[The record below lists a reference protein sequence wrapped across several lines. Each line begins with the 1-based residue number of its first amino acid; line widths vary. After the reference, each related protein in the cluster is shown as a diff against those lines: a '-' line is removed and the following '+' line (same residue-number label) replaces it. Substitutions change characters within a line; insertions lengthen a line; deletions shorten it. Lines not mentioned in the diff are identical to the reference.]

1 MKRGSP
7 AGSSPRVGE
16 IALATILGVLIGLTI
31 TSYNRRNH
39 IFASG
44 QGLSRLSA
52 QQPNTNGFG
61 NGFSNAFG
69 ALTNMSGMQGISH
82 RTNILLMGVDS
93 NGPHTKRF
101 TNTRSD
107 TMMVVSVDPESKR
120 VGVVS
125 IPRDSLVEIADGR
138 GKEDKINSAH
148 ALGGPD
154 LAVKTVQDVFSV
166 PIDHYVVVDVKGL
179 KRLFEILGPVD
190 VLVEKN
196 MNYTDHAAGL
206 HVALSPGLQSL
217 DATEAEEYVRFRHD
231 AKGDIGRIDRQQWF
245 LRQVS
250 KKLREPQVILKLPD
264 LFKCATDFV
273 ATDLTIEEMAYLAAF
288 AKDLHTEKIE
298 TAIVPG
304 ESACI
309 KGGSYWVPD
318 MTRSAIVFNRICGV
332 PLDSAIATDS
342 LPDNGDGPGAVEAAE
357 LPKAPKPM
365 TAIIKYGRGSD
376 ETAKIL
382 ETQLT
387 KAGYKVRSRI
397 RVDVSDC
404 QHEQIIQS
412 SKRFAL
418 GENLEKLQVDVATLQ
433 DFPSVINL
441 DAKAPYDLIVVVGPD
456 TTIKRM

>member
-1 MKRGSP
+1 MKRGSS
-7 AGSSPRVGE
+7 AGSSPRVVD
-16 IALATILGVLIGLTI
+16 IALALALGVLIGLAI
-31 TSYNRRNH
+31 TTFNRHNH
-39 IFASG
+39 IFASTENF
-44 QGLSRLSA
+44 SK
-52 QQPNTNGFG
+52 PNAHETLGFG
-61 NGFSNAFG
+61 DAFN
-69 ALTNMSGMQGISH
+69 ALTNMNVMPSTTH
-82 RTNILLMGVDS
+82 RMNILLMGTDS

-101 TNTRSD
+101 ANTRSD
-107 TMMVVSVDPESKR
+107 TMMVVSVDPETKR

-138 GKEDKINSAH
+138 GKEDKINAAH

-154 LAVKTVQDVFSV
+154 LAVKTVEAVFAV

-190 VLVEKN
+190 VVVEKN

-217 DATEAEEYVRFRHD
+217 DAAQAEEYVRFRHD

-250 KKLREPQVILKLPD
+250 KKLQEPQVILKLPD
-264 LFKCATDFV
+264 LFKCANDYV
-273 ATDLTIEEMAYLAAF
+273 ATDLSIEEMAHLASF
-288 AKDLHTEKIE
+288 AKDLHPEKIE

-304 ESACI
+304 DSTFI

-318 MTRSAIVFNRICGV
+318 MTRSAIVFNRVCGT
-332 PLDSAIATDS
+332 PLDSAMTTDTS
-342 LPDNGDGPGAVEAAE
+342 SENTDGPDAVEAAE
-357 LPKAPKPM
+357 LPEPEKPM

-376 ETAKIL
+376 ETAKKL
-382 ETQLT
+382 ELQMT
-387 KAGYKVRSRI
+387 KAGYKVRNRI

-404 QHEQIIQS
+404 QHEQIVQT

-418 GENLEKLQVDVATLQ
+418 GENLEKLQGDVATLH

-441 DAKAPYDLIVVVGPD
+441 DAKASYDLIVVVGPD
-456 TTIKRM
+456 TTLKQM